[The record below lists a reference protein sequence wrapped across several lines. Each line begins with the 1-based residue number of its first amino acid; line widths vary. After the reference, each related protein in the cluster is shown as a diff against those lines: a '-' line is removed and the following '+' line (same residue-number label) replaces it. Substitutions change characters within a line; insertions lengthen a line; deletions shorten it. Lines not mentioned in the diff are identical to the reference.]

1 MEYLS
6 IIGSICSI
14 ISVIVALFLIERV
27 ITINK
32 VVNRINNK
40 TIEKKTLGDDKSQ
53 TVDMENIQAKDIIF
67 GDKKKTEK

>member
-67 GDKKKTEK
+67 GDKKKTEQ